1 MSQNP
6 HQVFKS
12 VEDYGRWGP
21 YISQCDLIEGLA
33 SDQRERAKRALE
45 YLRVVLGEGFLKRAI
60 ARWHPLIGLFR
71 NCAPWTRLK
80 LIGLAEAL
88 EAMRG
93 AENFKVVLK
102 RIKEIP
108 PAGAEWKFTDGYSV
122 LQAAHQFFKA
132 GLQVCFVSEKGSDK
146 KPDIKLSDGE
156 TGEEVY
162 VEVSALHISAEVKR
176 IEDLNRRVFVLTS
189 EALSEAQLT
198 MCGEMP
204 KSFDE
209 SHVPNL
215 MKRVR
220 EVIAEVKACGEL
232 RELIDEYI
240 VAGIAPREK
249 VEQLNQW
256 AFEKGLSQGFAGP
269 PMFFSEISRV
279 QRKIR
284 EKLEQLPNG
293 KPGIIVIPDLGGF
306 LFHFYDLGQIIGEL
320 EKQISDYPNLL
331 AIVLSQGYADEPLS
345 DITLEKSGP
354 HIIVNRMIAGGIKE
368 PIVIVR
374 NQAFALSLST
384 AMLAKIER
392 AFN

>member
-1 MSQNP
+1 M
-6 HQVFKS
+6 
-12 VEDYGRWGP
+12 
-21 YISQCDLIEGLA
+21 QCDLIDGLTG
-33 SDQRERAKRALE
+33 DEKQRAKHALE
-45 YLRVVLGEGFLKRAI
+45 YLRVVLGESFLKRAI
-60 ARWHPLIGLFR
+60 ARWHPLISLFG

-88 EAMRG
+88 EAMRD
-93 AENFKVVLK
+93 AENFKLVLK

-108 PAGAEWKFTDGYSV
+108 SRGAEWKFTDGYSV
-122 LQAAHQFFKA
+122 LQTAHQFFKA
-132 GLQVCFVSEKGSDK
+132 GLQICFVSEKGSDK

-162 VEVSALHISAEVKR
+162 VEVSGLRISAEVKR
-176 IEDLNRRVFVLTS
+176 IEDLNRRVFVLTIG
-189 EALSEAQLT
+189 ALSEAQLA

-209 SHVPNL
+209 SHLPTL
-215 MKRVR
+215 MKRIR

-240 VAGIAPREK
+240 VAGIAPK
-249 VEQLNQW
+249 DKIEQLNQW
-256 AFEKGLSQGFAGP
+256 AVERGLSQGFAGP

-284 EKLEQLPNG
+284 EKLEQLPND

-320 EKQISDYPNLL
+320 EKQVSDYPNLL

-345 DITLEKSGP
+345 DIILERSGP
-354 HIIVNRMIAGGIKE
+354 HIIVNRMIAGCMKE

-374 NQAFALSLST
+374 NQALALSVSP